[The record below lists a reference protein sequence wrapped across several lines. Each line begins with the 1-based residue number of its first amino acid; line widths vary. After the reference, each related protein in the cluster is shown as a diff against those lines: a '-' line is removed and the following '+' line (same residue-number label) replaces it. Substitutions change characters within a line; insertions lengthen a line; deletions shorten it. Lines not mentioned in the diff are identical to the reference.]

1 MCHNRVKLSKITLSF
16 LSKWVNFVI
25 FVFTEAKEM
34 GTCVVV
40 VLHQAAINKVPKD
53 IILNCRHTGSSL
65 VLDAF
70 FCLNNSSVRDERSD
84 TRPGLKTASV

>member
-16 LSKWVNFVI
+16 LSKWVNFDI

-34 GTCVVV
+34 GICVVV

-53 IILNCRHTGSSL
+53 II
-65 VLDAF
+65 
-70 FCLNNSSVRDERSD
+70 
-84 TRPGLKTASV
+84 

>member
-16 LSKWVNFVI
+16 LSKWVNFDI

-34 GTCVVV
+34 GTCVVVV

-53 IILNCRHTGSSL
+53 II
-65 VLDAF
+65 
-70 FCLNNSSVRDERSD
+70 
-84 TRPGLKTASV
+84 